1 MVLAKL
7 AVGIAERLE
16 KFGNGWVF
24 RLKPHRRTGHSDF
37 GQASAERVLAGDKC
51 RASCGATL
59 LAVIVSESAPFI
71 RNTVDIRGSIAHHAA
86 TEIADIPCADVI
98 TPENQDIRLFCSHD
112 LFLPSC

>member
-1 MVLAKL
+1 MILAEL
-7 AVGIAERLE
+7 PGGVAERLE

-24 RLKPHRRTGHSDF
+24 WLKSHSRAGHSDL
-37 GQASAERVLAGDKC
+37 GQTGAEWVLPGDKC

-59 LAVIVSESAPFI
+59 LAVIVSESNPFI
-71 RNTVDIRGSIAHHAA
+71 GNAVYIRGSIAHHAA

-112 LFLPSC
+112 FFLPS